1 MKKYILSLLAL
12 ALSVAAC
19 KDPYLGQ
26 MFELDDGDDTKITN
40 IAYLEKH
47 MEDYS
52 LFLDFLQAADYYN
65 ALNDASTI
73 VTLMAP
79 DNEAMETFMQERNIT
94 SFEQLD
100 SLYARQI
107 IQTHMIEGSI
117 NEASFIQYLTEG
129 SISMPTVF
137 GDYLSLS
144 YGFINRDVDDDMLAQ
159 SSYEDTLNIYINN
172 QSKVKELDHQTVN
185 GRVYKVGS
193 VIIPLV
199 ESVVDKLELSGE
211 HNIMVQAIEETGLR
225 EMLEKTAD
233 TIPQLDGSYTVN
245 QIRYTIL
252 AVTDK
257 QYREQGINDLPSLC
271 NYLKATDEAG
281 KIDVPMSDS
290 SHVLFRYINYHI
302 LSGAYT
308 KEELVYTAVDGDKK
322 VLDSGLANEIITI
335 QTLDGISML
344 NRGSEDS
351 CAFVRSNI
359 PACNGYIHRIGS
371 VLPVWCPEPTVVI
384 WDFCNSSDII
394 SIVNTYGA
402 KNNLGNLFS
411 SPVDNSE
418 YQIDLSSTS
427 EYGTANSFIYKKTSP
442 KSKKQTVGFLKT
454 KMNTDETLPYENTLN
469 AYMNNLMTLN
479 LGYSGYI
486 EFKTPTLVKGRY
498 RVEIFYAGAK
508 PLATKFYGGGS
519 AVKFN
524 LDDFSKQVY
533 MWKGWDKNDHTV
545 KSDCIFESLIF
556 EGTNSHTLR
565 ATFMDVNASS
575 YANYNHLWDYIK
587 FTPILD

>member
-94 SFEQLD
+94 SFEELD
-100 SLYARQI
+100 SMYARQI

-144 YGFINRDVDDDMLAQ
+144 YGFIDRDVDDDMLAQ

-211 HNIMVQAIEETGLR
+211 HKILVEAIQKSGLR
-225 EMLEKTAD
+225 DMLEKTAD

-257 QYREQGINDLPSLC
+257 QYNAQGINNLDELC

-281 KIDVPMSDS
+281 RIDVPMSDS
-290 SHVLFRYINYHI
+290 SHVLFRYVNYHI

-308 KEELVYTAVDGDKK
+308 KEELVFTAVEGDKK
-322 VLDSGLANEIITI
+322 VL
-335 QTLDGISML
+335 
-344 NRGSEDS
+344 
-351 CAFVRSNI
+351 
-359 PACNGYIHRIGS
+359 
-371 VLPVWCPEPTVVI
+371 
-384 WDFCNSSDII
+384 
-394 SIVNTYGA
+394 NT
-402 KNNLGNLFS
+402 
-411 SPVDNSE
+411 
-418 YQIDLSSTS
+418 
-427 EYGTANSFIYKKTSP
+427 
-442 KSKKQTVGFLKT
+442 
-454 KMNTDETLPYENTLN
+454 
-469 AYMNNLMTLN
+469 
-479 LGYSGYI
+479 
-486 EFKTPTLVKGRY
+486 
-498 RVEIFYAGAK
+498 
-508 PLATKFYGGGS
+508 
-519 AVKFN
+519 
-524 LDDFSKQVY
+524 
-533 MWKGWDKNDHTV
+533 H
-545 KSDCIFESLIF
+545 
-556 EGTNSHTLR
+556 SH
-565 ATFMDVNASS
+565 
-575 YANYNHLWDYIK
+575 
-587 FTPILD
+587 